1 MIKKT
6 VAVLCG
12 GVSAEHKVSL
22 LSSRNV
28 VRAID
33 RSRYDIVVIGI
44 RESGEWDLLNAS
56 AYLIGDSDLDSV
68 QLALGGV
75 RVAVVPGG
83 GPGQLLDLSSGLLLP
98 KIDVV
103 FPVLHGG
110 AGENG
115 ALQGLLC
122 CLGIPF
128 VGASV
133 LGSAICMDK
142 EVTKRLLA
150 AAGLPV
156 VPYLLVTPDA
166 SITYDAAVQALGWP
180 LFVKPACQGS
190 SVGVQKVRNH
200 GAYDLALAEA
210 FRYDRKVLVEL
221 AIDGREIECAATG
234 YRECVTSGCGEI
246 TPHADFYGYE
256 AKYSV
261 DSSAEI
267 KVPAM
272 LSLRVAEK
280 IHRLTRIAWQVLE
293 CSIMLRLDYFVTL
306 DGDVYINEA
315 NTLPGF
321 TDISMFPKL
330 WNEEGIDNKAL
341 VSRLL
346 ALAEERFVDENMRN
360 HPRHG

>member
-12 GVSAEHKVSL
+12 GASTEHKVSL
-22 LSSRNV
+22 LSATNV

-44 RESGEWDLLNAS
+44 RESGEWYVLDAS
-56 AYLIGDSDLDSV
+56 SFLIGGSNLESV
-68 QLALGGV
+68 RPALEGA
-75 RVAVVPGG
+75 RVAVLPGG
-83 GPGQLLDLSSGLLLP
+83 GPGQLLDLSTGLLLP

-103 FPVLHGG
+103 FPALHGG

-142 EVTKRLLA
+142 DVTKTLLV

-156 VPYLLVTPDA
+156 VPYILVTPDA
-166 SITYDAAVQALGWP
+166 ITTYDAAVQALGWP

-190 SVGVQKVRNH
+190 SVGVQKVKSR
-200 GAYDLALAEA
+200 GAYESALVKA
-210 FRYDRKVLVEL
+210 FRYDRKVLVES

-261 DSSAEI
+261 CSLAEI
-267 KVPAM
+267 KVPAT
-272 LSLRVAEK
+272 LPPQVSEE
-280 IHRLTRIAWQVLE
+280 IHRLTQIAWQVLE
-293 CSIMLRLDYFVTL
+293 CSIMLRLDYFVTV

-321 TDISMFPKL
+321 TDSSMFPKL
-330 WNEEGIDNKAL
+330 WNVEGISNEAL

-346 ALAEERFVDENMRN
+346 VLAEERFVDEHKRN
-360 HPRHG
+360 YPRHG